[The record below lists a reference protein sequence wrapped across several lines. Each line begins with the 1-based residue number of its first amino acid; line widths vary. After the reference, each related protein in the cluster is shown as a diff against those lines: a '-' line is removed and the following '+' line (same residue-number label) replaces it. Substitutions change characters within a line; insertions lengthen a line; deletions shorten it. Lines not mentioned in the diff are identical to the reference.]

1 MLRFVRDL
9 YPEHLWHHGDRLD
22 LFLWQATTALYD
34 VLSGYRDATDFR
46 RDLRLTLPVRPD
58 VLDRPLRWYDKM
70 YCLLPVLPALR
81 KLVFAV
87 GLKSFKF
94 ALGITH
100 RASIWRP
107 SRGTCAP
114 TKTRCPPIF
123 GRCPTYKRTHFRSRF
138 PPPSRGVTARS
149 QSFGPF
155 SAFHTTN
162 GPIY

>member
-1 MLRFVRDL
+1 MLRVVRDL
-9 YPEHLWHHGDRLD
+9 YPDQLWQQGDRLD
-22 LFLWQATTALYD
+22 LFLWHATTALYN

-123 GRCPTYKRTHFRSRF
+123 ERCPTYKQTHCRSHF
-138 PPPSRGVTARS
+138 PPLSRGATARS
-149 QSFGPF
+149 QSFAPF
-155 SAFHTTN
+155 SASAARTVPT
-162 GPIY
+162 Y